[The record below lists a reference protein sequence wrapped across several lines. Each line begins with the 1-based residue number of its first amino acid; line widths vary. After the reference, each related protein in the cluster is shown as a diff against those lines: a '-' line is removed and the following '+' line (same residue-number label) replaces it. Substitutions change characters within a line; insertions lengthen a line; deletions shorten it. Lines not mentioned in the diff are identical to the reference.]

1 MVSTDPVADMLT
13 RIRNAINVNKQE
25 VTMPHSKMKEAIAEI
40 LKQNHFVQSVAV
52 KNNED
57 APGKT
62 LSIVINQSSENARIT
77 EIGRMSTPGRR
88 MYTRADKIP
97 TIMRGRGIVVVST
110 SKGIMT
116 GDDAKK
122 QRLGGE
128 LICKVY

>member
-77 EIGRMSTPGRR
+77 EISRMSTPGRR

>member
-25 VTMPHSKMKEAIAEI
+25 VTMPHSKMKESIAEI
-40 LKQNHFVQSVAV
+40 LKQNHFVQSVSV
-52 KNNED
+52 NKNED
-57 APGKT
+57 TPGKT
-62 LSIVINQSSENARIT
+62 LSIVINQPSENARIT
-77 EIGRMSTPGRR
+77 EISRMSTPGRR

-97 TIMRGRGIVVVST
+97 TIMRGRGLVIVST

-116 GDDAKK
+116 GKDAKD

-128 LICKVY
+128 LICRVY

>member
-25 VTMPHSKMKEAIAEI
+25 VTMPHSKMKESIAEI
-40 LKQNHFVQSVAV
+40 LKQNHFVQSVSV
-52 KNNED
+52 KKNED
-57 APGKT
+57 TPGKT
-62 LSIVINQSSENARIT
+62 LSIVINQPSENARIT
-77 EIGRMSTPGRR
+77 EISRMSTPGRR

-97 TIMRGRGIVVVST
+97 TIMRGRGLVIVST

-116 GDDAKK
+116 GKDAKD

-128 LICKVY
+128 LICRVY

>member
-25 VTMPHSKMKEAIAEI
+25 VTMPHSKMKESIAEI
-40 LKQNHFVQSVAV
+40 LKQNHFVQSVSV
-52 KNNED
+52 NKNED
-57 APGKT
+57 TPGKT
-62 LSIVINQSSENARIT
+62 LSIVINQPSENARIT
-77 EIGRMSTPGRR
+77 EISRMSTPGRR

-97 TIMRGRGIVVVST
+97 TIMLGRGLVIVST

-116 GDDAKK
+116 GKDAKD

-128 LICKVY
+128 LICRVY

>member
-40 LKQNHFVQSVAV
+40 LKQNHFVQSVSV
-52 KNNED
+52 KKNED

-62 LSIVINQSSENARIT
+62 LSIVINQPSENARIT
-77 EIGRMSTPGRR
+77 EISRMSTPGRR

-97 TIMRGRGIVVVST
+97 TIMRGRGLVIVST

-116 GDDAKK
+116 GKDAKD

-128 LICKVY
+128 LICRVY